1 VSSIDFVNEL
11 KYHGQSMH

>member
-11 KYHGQSMH
+11 KYHWQSMH